1 MRAARQDGARS
12 GFDGDDL
19 ESGQARLQR
28 LADAGDRATGADAG
42 DEDIQ
47 LAAGVAPDLLGRGA
61 YMDGR
66 IGRVL
71 ELLRHEAVGYFLQQ
85 LLGPGDRAVDALF
98 ARRELEPGT
107 QEAQHLAPLD
117 RH

>member
-1 MRAARQDGARS
+1 MRAARQDRARF

-42 DEDIQ
+42 NEDIQ

-61 YMDGR
+61 YMDGW

-71 ELLRHEAVGYFLQQ
+71 ELLRHEAVEYLLEQ
-85 LLGPGDRAVDALF
+85 LLCAGDRAVDAPL
-98 ARRELEPGT
+98 ARRAL
-107 QEAQHLAPLD
+107 
-117 RH
+117 R